1 MVGQG
6 WSCEVLPTD
15 GEGVGLATV
24 VIVCVCVP
32 WGRDDLLGGGPLGV
46 GGARPGDNNE
56 GAVHEH
62 RCAVTVY
69 LMRARVR
76 GVGLTEAMRGAGVE
90 AGAVLCKILSYKKL
104 KPLSRDFHS
113 WSSLRRCPARRQAKR
128 RVGLASP
135 LRF

>member
-32 WGRDDLLGGGPLGV
+32 WGREDCWVVGRAGV
-46 GGARPGDNNE
+46 GGARPAPGDNNE

-69 LMRARVR
+69 LMRARAR

-90 AGAVLCKILSYKKL
+90 ADAVLCKILSYKKL
-104 KPLSRDFHS
+104 KPL
-113 WSSLRRCPARRQAKR
+113 
-128 RVGLASP
+128 
-135 LRF
+135 